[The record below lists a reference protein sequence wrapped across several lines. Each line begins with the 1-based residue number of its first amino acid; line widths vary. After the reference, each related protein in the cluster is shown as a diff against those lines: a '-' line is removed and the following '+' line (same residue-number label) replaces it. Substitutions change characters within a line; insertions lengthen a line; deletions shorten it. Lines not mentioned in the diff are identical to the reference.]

1 MSYPIDHYR
10 TAPQAILNAI
20 VQMKQEEK
28 KRVPSKSVKTLPEI
42 KPQSNQQ
49 KPSSLEIADLKN
61 SFELEEKLSKK
72 WGRLSSSIVVQ
83 INSLH

>member
-1 MSYPIDHYR
+1 
-10 TAPQAILNAI
+10 
-20 VQMKQEEK
+20 MKPEEK
-28 KRVPSKSVKTLPEI
+28 KGRPSKSVKPLLETKPE
-42 KPQSNQQ
+42 SNQQ
-49 KPSSLEIADLKN
+49 EPSSLEIADLKN